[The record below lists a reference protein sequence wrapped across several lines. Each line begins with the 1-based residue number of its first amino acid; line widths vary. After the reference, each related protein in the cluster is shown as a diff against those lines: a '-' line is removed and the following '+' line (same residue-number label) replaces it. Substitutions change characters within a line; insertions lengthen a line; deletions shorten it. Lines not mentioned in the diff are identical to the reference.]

1 MRFIEYHC
9 NYVLTFM
16 YNNRPAKDGVGATE
30 QGQVVANVEASSA
43 RQPSL
48 YVTQVS
54 NVSCLSMLQV
64 NKK

>member
-1 MRFIEYHC
+1 
-9 NYVLTFM
+9 M
-16 YNNRPAKDGVGATE
+16 YNNGPAKDGVGATE
-30 QGQVVANVEASSA
+30 QGQVVANVEACSA

-64 NKK
+64 NKN